1 MKNTN
6 PNHTQKERALFL
18 ICLVFLG
25 SFLLFTFF
33 RANLHSVDV
42 SVNLW
47 IPSIQSTPL
56 TILAEGIAFIFDTTS
71 LIIFS
76 LIIASYLFI
85 KNHRPQSLLLLGAMG
100 GDALLVAVIKNLD
113 KIARPTNG
121 ILFDTGFSYPS
132 GHSAGSIVFCG
143 ILAYF
148 AWTHWKSASS
158 RALIGVGVG
167 LIVGVVGFDRLYLN
181 VHWLSDVFG
190 GWLFGAFWLLFAIL
204 VFRQLQKAGKF
215 ESERFRFIAKLLF
228 VGAVV
233 VSVFVVFLGLFGSFL
248 FI

>member
-1 MKNTN
+1 M
-6 PNHTQKERALFL
+6 
-18 ICLVFLG
+18 LV
-25 SFLLFTFF
+25 TFF
-33 RANLHSVDV
+33 RASLHSVDV

-47 IPSIQSTPL
+47 VPSIQSTPL

-71 LIIFS
+71 LVIFS

-113 KIARPTNG
+113 KIARPANG
-121 ILFDTGFSYPS
+121 ILFDIGFSYPS
-132 GHSAGSIVFCG
+132 GHCAGSLVFCG
-143 ILAYF
+143 VLAYF
-148 AWTHWKSASS
+148 AWKHWKGVSS

-190 GWLFGAFWLLFAIL
+190 GWLFGAFWLLFAFL

-215 ESERFRFIAKLLF
+215 ESKGLGLLPSCFLLGLLWFQFLLF
-228 VGAVV
+228 FWVCL
-233 VSVFVVFLGLFGSFL
+233 VVFCLFDANRIYL
-248 FI
+248 L

>member
-6 PNHTQKERALFL
+6 PNHSRKERALFL

-25 SFLLFTFF
+25 GFLLVTFF
-33 RANLHSVDV
+33 RASLHSVDV

-47 IPSIQSTPL
+47 IPSIQSPPL

-71 LIIFS
+71 LVIFS

-132 GHSAGSIVFCG
+132 GHCAGSIVFCG
-143 ILAYF
+143 VLAYF
-148 AWTHWKSASS
+148 AWKHWKSASS

-167 LIVGVVGFDRLYLN
+167 VIVGVVGFDRLYLN

-233 VSVFVVFLGLFGSFL
+233 VSVFVVFLVLFGGYL
-248 FI
+248 FV